1 MPIHIYTYTYVC
13 IYTYISRLYV
23 YIYRFARVP
32 CPLFTERFAFPP
44 SRPNLGAVFP
54 VAVFLFVPSF
64 SPPASIPFVITEDE
78 SRVIGTRSFRV
89 TISPSPFPRST
100 HPVLQLALRSVLL
113 PHFAFKVRLSLPNNI
128 ILSLDT
134 SPCEGGRRHDR
145 RLPRS
150 SRRVNP
156 RREVFLFFFLSI
168 SYFSPFP
175 LVQPIEY
182 DFSRDRRHRSPNKPN

>member
-1 MPIHIYTYTYVC
+1 MCVC

-54 VAVFLFVPSF
+54 RCVFLFVPSF

-89 TISPSPFPRST
+89 TIPLPPSPI
-100 HPVLQLALRSVLL
+100 HPSRFTTGIAFRFSFRTSLL
-113 PHFAFKVRLSLPNNI
+113 KYA
-128 ILSLDT
+128 
-134 SPCEGGRRHDR
+134 
-145 RLPRS
+145 
-150 SRRVNP
+150 
-156 RREVFLFFFLSI
+156 
-168 SYFSPFP
+168 
-175 LVQPIEY
+175 
-182 DFSRDRRHRSPNKPN
+182 